1 MVSLVTVFHL
11 KAESE
16 PGIQD
21 ELRNIKQ
28 YSTHTL
34 LGISCDLFLNRP
46 SALKLFAKNLCRCFI
61 NEWAVSY
68 SANR

>member
-1 MVSLVTVFHL
+1 MISLVNVFHL
-11 KAESE
+11 KAQSE

-34 LGISCDLFLNRP
+34 LGISCDLLLNRYT
-46 SALKLFAKNLCRCFI
+46 
-61 NEWAVSY
+61 VSMETFH
-68 SANR
+68 

>member
-1 MVSLVTVFHL
+1 MRWWLALVVSLVTVFHL

-34 LGISCDLFLNRP
+34 LGVSCDIFLNRY
-46 SALKLFAKNLCRCFI
+46 N
-61 NEWAVSY
+61 VSIETI
-68 SANR
+68 R

>member
-1 MVSLVTVFHL
+1 MVSLVTVFQL

-34 LGISCDLFLNRP
+34 LGISCDLFLNRYT
-46 SALKLFAKNLCRCFI
+46 
-61 NEWAVSY
+61 VSIETI
-68 SANR
+68 R